1 MSEQATNEKVKPTT
15 AGTSLSQTQKSMGE
29 VSLTVSKS
37 ATIHIS
43 KETLKEQNIALDQKE
58 KVNPIDKTDTPL
70 LATIP
75 ESDSPESHQEKPK
88 PSETTAKENSD
99 SPIEKSA
106 ETKRPDT
113 AEEKRPETEEAKG
126 SETEEAKRPETEEAK
141 STETEGTGVEKL
153 ETSADEEDDW
163 EKDGFVQVDITT
175 CLDRYGFV
183 VFAPAG
189 ATSPIPE
196 TYVLAF
202 NCLHCS
208 LLRDLQF
215 SDKLL
220 F

>member
-15 AGTSLSQTQKSMGE
+15 AGTSLSQTQTSMGE
-29 VSLTVSKS
+29 VSVTVSKS
-37 ATIHIS
+37 STIHIS
-43 KETLKEQNIALDQKE
+43 KEILKEQNNELDQKE
-58 KVNPIDKTDTPL
+58 KGKPIDKADTPL

-126 SETEEAKRPETEEAK
+126 SETEEAK
-141 STETEGTGVEKL
+141 STATEGTEVEKL
-153 ETSADEEDDW
+153 ETSADDEDDW